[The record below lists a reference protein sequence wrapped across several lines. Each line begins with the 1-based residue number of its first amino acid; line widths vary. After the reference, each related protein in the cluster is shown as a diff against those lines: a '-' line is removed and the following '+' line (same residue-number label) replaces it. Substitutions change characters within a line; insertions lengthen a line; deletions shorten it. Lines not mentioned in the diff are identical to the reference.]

1 MQRGGSP
8 TLRDRVVA
16 SQMGYHAVKLLHEG
30 ISGRVVVMKDNK
42 ITDLDMAQA
51 LEMKRPFDDELYHI
65 AMTISI

>member
-1 MQRGGSP
+1 
-8 TLRDRVVA
+8 
-16 SQMGYHAVKLLHEG
+16 MGYHAVKLLHEG